1 MDTIFSKGGEISMNE
16 RLKKIRKEL
25 NLSQEEFGKRL
36 GITGGGISKLEK
48 GERNITEQMQKSI
61 CREFKVNVLWL
72 TDGEGEPF
80 LGVPTTIIDE
90 LADAYELSNS
100 ERQILENYLSLTKE
114 ERENFQ
120 IYIQKIFGI
129 KK

>member
-1 MDTIFSKGGEISMNE
+1 MNE

-72 TDGEGEPF
+72 TDGEGEMF

-90 LADAYELSNS
+90 LVDTYELSNS

-114 ERENFQ
+114 ERDIFQ
-120 IYIQKIFGI
+120 NYIQKIFNV